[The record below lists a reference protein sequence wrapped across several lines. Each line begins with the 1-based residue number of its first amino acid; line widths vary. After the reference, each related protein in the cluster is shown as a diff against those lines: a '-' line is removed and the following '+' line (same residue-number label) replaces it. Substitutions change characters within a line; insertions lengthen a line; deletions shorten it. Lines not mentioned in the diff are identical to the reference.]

1 VSAMYCTER
10 EPRGGWPRVTL
21 FRLDT
26 CRKGRREPRPLCA
39 HRAAPSPRR
48 AGILAHEKTI
58 GGVVHSPLF
67 VFIRTQPN
75 QARPQPPML
84 PLCTAE
90 FRGCCSN
97 AKKEAHSWLDPPRLL
112 SRAPPSSLVVR
123 RVVTTECVGG
133 SPTGPVSTP
142 PSRRIER
149 ELASPDS
156 GVATHLEHPRRRR
169 DRCKR
174 ATVATSETAAAPP
187 VP

>member
-1 VSAMYCTER
+1 MSAMYCTER

-21 FRLDT
+21 FRLDNT
-26 CRKGRREPRPLCA
+26 CRKGRTGPSVRTALRQAPAEPGYWPTKKR
-39 HRAAPSPRR
+39 SGVWFTRR
-48 AGILAHEKTI
+48 YSFFL
-58 GGVVHSPLF
+58 
-67 VFIRTQPN
+67 RTQPN

-97 AKKEAHSWLDPPRLL
+97 AKKEAHSWLDPPRFL

-123 RVVTTECVGG
+123 RVVTTGCVGG

-142 PSRRIER
+142 PPRRIER